1 MGWFILL
8 MLVAAT
14 PAVFRIY
21 NNVETNVDADVDVNV
36 DCCGDE

>member
-1 MGWFILL
+1 MGWLVLL

-14 PAVFRIY
+14 PAVIRIF
-21 NNVETNVDADVDVNV
+21 NNVETNVDTDVDV